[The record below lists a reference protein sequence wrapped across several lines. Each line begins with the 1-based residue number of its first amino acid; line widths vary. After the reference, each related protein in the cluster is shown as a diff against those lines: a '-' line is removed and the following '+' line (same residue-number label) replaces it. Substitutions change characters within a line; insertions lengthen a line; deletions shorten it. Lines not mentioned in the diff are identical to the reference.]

1 MKTNGFFGPGP
12 VQCPSVSLCVFLLV
26 ASTLMDVAEYY
37 YYYCCITT
45 TLIFILIRC
54 CCCCHSVRSLTGLL
68 RGRIISLARGGG

>member
-54 CCCCHSVRSLTGLL
+54 CCCHSVRSLTGLL